1 MKEWAQLIV
10 SWPVVALIAI
20 IFFRRPLRDLLS
32 RFSTSDGGKA
42 ELGPIKLELGK
53 LTVQGKDA
61 VERTRAA
68 TELMAESRLLELE
81 ITSNLFSATFTPE
94 QRAKMQDHIARLR
107 SLKRD

>member
-53 LTVQGKDA
+53 LTEQGKDA

-68 TELMAESRLLELE
+68 TELMAESQHSRQNKEPRCRTIL
-81 ITSNLFSATFTPE
+81 
-94 QRAKMQDHIARLR
+94 RGCDH
-107 SLKRD
+107 